1 MNIISKP
8 IKIII
13 ALACLIIPSFAYSQS
28 TPEKEVATAVE
39 SLRKAMVDADKPS
52 LESLTAKELSYGHSN
67 GNIEDKT
74 TFIDVITSGKSDYVS
89 IDLSNQTIVLAGD
102 NAIVRHL
109 LSAVTKDGGKPGAL
123 KLSVLLVWQKQAKH
137 WVLIARQA
145 VKIP

>member
-1 MNIISKP
+1 MNLIVKP
-8 IKIII
+8 IKIAIV
-13 ALACLIIPSFAYSQS
+13 LACLILPALTLGQ
-28 TPEKEVATAVE
+28 TAAEKEVATAVE
-39 SLRKAMVDADKPS
+39 ALRKAMVDADKTA
-52 LESLTAKELSYGHSN
+52 LENLTAKELSYGHSN

-74 TFIDVITSGKSDYVS
+74 TFVDVITSGKSDYVS
-89 IDLSNQTIVLAGD
+89 IDLTNQTIVLAGD

-123 KLSVLLVWQKQAKH
+123 KLSVLLVWQKQAKN

>member
-1 MNIISKP
+1 MNDIIKL
-8 IKIII
+8 IKIAIV
-13 ALACLIIPSFAYSQS
+13 LACLILPALTYGQ
-28 TPEKEVATAVE
+28 TTAEKEVATAVE
-39 SLRKAMVDADKPS
+39 ALRKAMVDADKTA
-52 LESLTAKELSYGHSN
+52 LENLTAKELSYGHSN
-67 GNIEDKT
+67 GNIEDKA
-74 TFIDVITSGKSDYVS
+74 TFVDVITSGKSDYVS

-109 LSAVTKDGGKPGAL
+109 LSAETKDGGKPGAL